1 MDLLDSYQLQ
11 LELAYR
17 ELIAMEL
24 IGELSDQQEPT
35 LGLVRE
41 ALSIVQSILER
52 NDQDIQRGYQA
63 SVVHEGSIGRPR
75 FDVPRNQLACLL
87 EKRFTVPQIADII
100 GVSIRTVRRRMT
112 EYQLSIHALYSQLTD
127 QQLDGIVRDIQT

>member
-1 MDLLDSYQLQ
+1 
-11 LELAYR
+11 
-17 ELIAMEL
+17 MEL
-24 IGELSDQQEPT
+24 IGELSDKQEPT

-75 FDVPRNQLACLL
+75 FDVLRNQLACLL

-100 GVSIRTVRRRMT
+100 GASIRTVRRRMT
-112 EYQLSIHALYSQLTD
+112 EYDLSVHALYIDRSATRWNCEGYPNPISHVWQSANK
-127 QQLDGIVRDIQT
+127 

>member
-1 MDLLDSYQLQ
+1 MFDSYQLQ

-17 ELIAMEL
+17 GLIAMKL
-24 IGELSDQQEPT
+24 LGELSNQQEPT

-63 SVVHEGSIGRPR
+63 SVVICMPNASLHLDIDFVMPNASLHLDIEFVMPNVSLHL
-75 FDVPRNQLACLL
+75 DVHIHMRNVL
-87 EKRFTVPQIADII
+87 
-100 GVSIRTVRRRMT
+100 
-112 EYQLSIHALYSQLTD
+112 
-127 QQLDGIVRDIQT
+127 